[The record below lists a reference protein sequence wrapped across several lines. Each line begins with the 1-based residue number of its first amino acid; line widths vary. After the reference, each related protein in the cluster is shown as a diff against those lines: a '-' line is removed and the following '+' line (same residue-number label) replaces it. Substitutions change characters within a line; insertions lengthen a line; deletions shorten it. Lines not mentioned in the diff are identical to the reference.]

1 VQKDL
6 ILSATHIYTIM
17 FQNFM
22 QKLYTTLMLVLLVIG
37 ANAQAPNWAWAKS
50 SSSNNSITSIQSLN
64 STTDALGNVYV
75 TGIFDSTITF
85 DNITLTDPTALAM
98 FLVKYDPLG
107 NVLWAR
113 SAGEALDMLGYV
125 VSDICTDANG
135 NVYVVGNYTT
145 SITFDSITLANERA
159 YIVKY
164 DSSGNVLWAKG
175 ALTLAN
181 STAADALGNVYVVG
195 SFYSLTLTLGSFTLT
210 NTDTSGFFADIY
222 IVKYDASGNVLW
234 AKSIGSTGQDEIAS
248 IATDPM
254 GNVFV
259 TGSFGYTPSIT
270 IGSYTLTNATNN
282 NGWGYDIFVAKYDAS
297 GNVIWAQGAGGAGS
311 SDYVLG
317 VSSDASGNVF
327 ITGRY
332 YTPSITFGSTT
343 LFNTDTSSTAVGFES
358 FIVKY
363 SASGNLLWAKG
374 IGGTGGDF
382 GNGITND
389 SDGNAYVVGIYSD
402 TISFDAFNLSNT
414 NLGAFNIFVVKYN
427 PSGNVIWAKQA
438 GGTDNDYGNSIS
450 LDTFGNIFITG
461 TYTSPQMV
469 FGADTINNSGGYQ
482 MFLAKMGNNL
492 IGLNDKILITEI
504 GIYPNPSNGIF
515 NCNQTIKTIE
525 VYNMMGKLIITD
537 NNTNQI
543 NLQAY
548 PNGLYLARINGI
560 DFCRMIKE

>member
-1 VQKDL
+1 
-6 ILSATHIYTIM
+6 M

-22 QKLYTTLMLVLLVIG
+22 QKLYATTIGVLLVFG

-50 SSSNNSITSIQSLN
+50 SITNNSITSIQSLN

-85 DNITLTDPTALAM
+85 DNITLTDPSALAM

-107 NVLWAR
+107 NVIWAR
-113 SAGEALDMLGYV
+113 SAGEVLDMSGYV

-195 SFYSLTLTLGSFTLT
+195 SFYSQTLTLGAFTLT
-210 NTDTSGFFADIY
+210 NTDTTGFWADIY

-254 GNVFV
+254 GNIFV
-259 TGSFGYTPSIT
+259 SGSFGYTTSIT
-270 IGSYTLTNATNN
+270 IGTNTITNATNN
-282 NGWGYDIFVAKYDAS
+282 NGWGYDIFVAKYDAN

-311 SDYVLG
+311 NDYILG

-327 ITGRY
+327 ITGKY

-343 LFNTDTSSTAVGFES
+343 LYNTDTSSTNVS
-358 FIVKY
+358 FDSFVVKY
-363 SASGNLLWAKG
+363 SAAGNMLWAKG
-374 IGGTGGDF
+374 IGGTGWDY

-389 SDGNAYVVGIYSD
+389 TDGNVYIVGIYSD
-402 TISFDAFNLSNT
+402 TISFGSFNLSNT
-414 NLGAFNIFVVKYN
+414 NFGAFNIFVVKYD
-427 PSGNVIWAKQA
+427 PLGNVLWAKQA
-438 GGTDNDYGNSIS
+438 GGVDNDYGNSIS
-450 LDTFGNIFITG
+450 LDVYGNIFITG

-469 FGADTINNSGGYQ
+469 FGTDTINNSGGYQ

-492 IGLNDKILITEI
+492 IGLNDKILNTEI

-515 NCNQTIKTIE
+515 NCNQSIKTIE
-525 VYNMMGKLIITD
+525 VYNMMGKLIFSD
-537 NNTNQI
+537 SNTNQI
-543 NLQAY
+543 NLQTY
-548 PNGLYLARINGI
+548 PNGLYLAKINGVNYYKI
-560 DFCRMIKE
+560 IKE

>member
-1 VQKDL
+1 
-6 ILSATHIYTIM
+6 M

-22 QKLYTTLMLVLLVIG
+22 QKLYATTIGVLLVFG

-50 SSSNNSITSIQSLN
+50 SITNNSITSIQSLN

-107 NVLWAR
+107 NVIWAR
-113 SAGEALDMLGYV
+113 SAGEVLDMSGYV

-195 SFYSLTLTLGSFTLT
+195 SFYSQTLTLGAFTLT
-210 NTDTSGFFADIY
+210 NTDTTGFWADIY

-254 GNVFV
+254 GNIFV
-259 TGSFGYTPSIT
+259 SGSFGYTTSIT
-270 IGSYTLTNATNN
+270 IGTNTITNATNN
-282 NGWGYDIFVAKYDAS
+282 NGWGYDIFVAKYDAN

-311 SDYVLG
+311 NDYILG

-327 ITGRY
+327 ITGKY

-343 LFNTDTSSTAVGFES
+343 LYNTDTSSTNVS
-358 FIVKY
+358 FDSFVVKY
-363 SASGNLLWAKG
+363 SAAGNMLWAKG
-374 IGGTGGDF
+374 IGGTGWDY

-389 SDGNAYVVGIYSD
+389 TDGNVYIVGIYSD
-402 TISFDAFNLSNT
+402 TISFGSFNLSNT
-414 NLGAFNIFVVKYN
+414 NFGAFNIFVVKYD
-427 PSGNVIWAKQA
+427 PLGNVLWAKQA
-438 GGTDNDYGNSIS
+438 GGVDNDYGNSIS
-450 LDTFGNIFITG
+450 LDVYGYIFITG

-469 FGADTINNSGGYQ
+469 FGTDTINNSGGYQ

-492 IGLNDKILITEI
+492 IGLNDKILNTEI

-515 NCNQTIKTIE
+515 NCNQSIKTIE
-525 VYNMMGKLIITD
+525 VYNMMGKLIFSD
-537 NNTNQI
+537 SNTNQI
-543 NLQAY
+543 NLQTY
-548 PNGLYLARINGI
+548 PNGLYLAKINGVNYYKI
-560 DFCRMIKE
+560 IKE

>member
-1 VQKDL
+1 
-6 ILSATHIYTIM
+6 
-17 FQNFM
+17 M
-22 QKLYTTLMLVLLVIG
+22 QKLYATTIGVLLVFG

-50 SSSNNSITSIQSLN
+50 SITNNSITSIQSLN

-107 NVLWAR
+107 NVIWAR
-113 SAGEALDMLGYV
+113 SAGEVLDMSGYV

-195 SFYSLTLTLGSFTLT
+195 SFYSQTLTLGAFTLT
-210 NTDTSGFFADIY
+210 NTDTTGFWADIY

-254 GNVFV
+254 GNIFV
-259 TGSFGYTPSIT
+259 SGSFGYTTSIT
-270 IGSYTLTNATNN
+270 IGTNTITNATNN
-282 NGWGYDIFVAKYDAS
+282 NGWGYDIFVAKYDAN

-311 SDYVLG
+311 NDYILG

-327 ITGRY
+327 ITGKY

-343 LFNTDTSSTAVGFES
+343 LYNTDTSSTNVS
-358 FIVKY
+358 FDSFVVKY
-363 SASGNLLWAKG
+363 SAAGNMLWAKG
-374 IGGTGGDF
+374 IGGTGWDY

-389 SDGNAYVVGIYSD
+389 TDGNVYIVGIYSD
-402 TISFDAFNLSNT
+402 TISFGSFNLSNT
-414 NLGAFNIFVVKYN
+414 NFGAFNIFVVKYD
-427 PSGNVIWAKQA
+427 PLGNVLWAKQA
-438 GGTDNDYGNSIS
+438 GGVDNDYGNSIS
-450 LDTFGNIFITG
+450 LDVYGNIFITG

-469 FGADTINNSGGYQ
+469 FGTDTINNSGGYQ

-492 IGLNDKILITEI
+492 IGLNDKILNTEI

-515 NCNQTIKTIE
+515 NCNQSIKTIE
-525 VYNMMGKLIITD
+525 VYNMMGKLIFSD
-537 NNTNQI
+537 SNTNQI
-543 NLQAY
+543 NLQTY
-548 PNGLYLARINGI
+548 PNGLYLAKINGVNYCKI
-560 DFCRMIKE
+560 IKE

>member
-50 SSSNNSITSIQSLN
+50 SSTNNSITSIQSLN

-195 SFYSLTLTLGSFTLT
+195 SFYSLTLTLGAFTLT

-254 GNVFV
+254 GNIFV
-259 TGSFGYTPSIT
+259 SGSFGYTPSIT

-282 NGWGYDIFVAKYDAS
+282 NGWGYDIFVAKYDAN

-311 SDYVLG
+311 
-317 VSSDASGNVF
+317 
-327 ITGRY
+327 
-332 YTPSITFGSTT
+332 
-343 LFNTDTSSTAVGFES
+343 
-358 FIVKY
+358 
-363 SASGNLLWAKG
+363 
-374 IGGTGGDF
+374 
-382 GNGITND
+382 
-389 SDGNAYVVGIYSD
+389 
-402 TISFDAFNLSNT
+402 
-414 NLGAFNIFVVKYN
+414 
-427 PSGNVIWAKQA
+427 
-438 GGTDNDYGNSIS
+438 
-450 LDTFGNIFITG
+450 
-461 TYTSPQMV
+461 
-469 FGADTINNSGGYQ
+469 
-482 MFLAKMGNNL
+482 
-492 IGLNDKILITEI
+492 
-504 GIYPNPSNGIF
+504 
-515 NCNQTIKTIE
+515 
-525 VYNMMGKLIITD
+525 
-537 NNTNQI
+537 
-543 NLQAY
+543 
-548 PNGLYLARINGI
+548 
-560 DFCRMIKE
+560 MIMY

>member
-1 VQKDL
+1 
-6 ILSATHIYTIM
+6 M

-22 QKLYTTLMLVLLVIG
+22 QKLYATTIGVLLVFG

-50 SSSNNSITSIQSLN
+50 SITNNSITSIQSLN

-85 DNITLTDPTALAM
+85 DNITLTDPSALAM

-107 NVLWAR
+107 NVIWAR
-113 SAGEALDMLGYV
+113 SAGEVLDMSGYV

-195 SFYSLTLTLGSFTLT
+195 SFYWLTLTLGSFTLT

-254 GNVFV
+254 GNIFV
-259 TGSFGYTPSIT
+259 SGSFGYTTSIT
-270 IGSYTLTNATNN
+270 IGTNTITNATNN
-282 NGWGYDIFVAKYDAS
+282 NGWGYDIFVAKYDAN

-311 SDYVLG
+311 NDYILG

-327 ITGRY
+327 ITGKY

-343 LFNTDTSSTAVGFES
+343 LYNTDTSSTNVS
-358 FIVKY
+358 FDSFVVKY
-363 SASGNLLWAKG
+363 SAAGNMLWAKG
-374 IGGTGGDF
+374 IGGTGWDY

-389 SDGNAYVVGIYSD
+389 TDGNVYIVGIYSD
-402 TISFDAFNLSNT
+402 TISFGSFNLSNT
-414 NLGAFNIFVVKYN
+414 NFGAFNIFVVKYD
-427 PSGNVIWAKQA
+427 PLGNVLWAKQA
-438 GGTDNDYGNSIS
+438 GGVDNDYGNSIS
-450 LDTFGNIFITG
+450 LDVYGNIFITG

-469 FGADTINNSGGYQ
+469 FGTDTINNSGGYQ

-492 IGLNDKILITEI
+492 IGLNDKILNTEI

-515 NCNQTIKTIE
+515 NCNQSIKTIE
-525 VYNMMGKLIITD
+525 VYNMMGKLIFSD
-537 NNTNQI
+537 SNTNQI
-543 NLQAY
+543 NLQTY
-548 PNGLYLARINGI
+548 PNGLYLAKINGVNYYKI
-560 DFCRMIKE
+560 IKE